1 MKAKNAEH
9 MLKESLKLAGIKTP
23 KMPVNVGI
31 DPYKYVSESAEF
43 DHKGSQLVMEAALME
58 SVFGKIA
65 NFFKSDYKDVKY
77 AFFANKTGDVMTVV
91 GNSGK
96 FEVVELI
103 GSKARSNKFANS
115 SELTKFLAVKIA
127 QGFELKKKQLDI
139 KGVMKQIGKG
149 LLAIMGIIAFG
160 FGAYYLVSAY
170 GAAAVTMGLKVPSF
184 LGNIMD
190 KITGAD
196 VGMVTKEL
204 ELPPQIANVVSNVEN
219 DALELKQ
226 KVAAFQQSYTDHVSQ
241 IVNNNAPTGISQ
253 LQVGRGGLTPDQLN
267 AQFKNT
273 MDVMGNEIPI
283 KLKPDQDLSAR
294 WAELNASSAEFENK
308 VKSIKQFFPDLASKI
323 TGGIEDRVNSVINSV
338 NTGSSDISSQVK
350 SVISAKVDPM
360 VVNLQ
365 TATAALP
372 VNDVA
377 GATKTVVD
385 KVVDS
390 KWIQSMVS
398 DADRISKMVS
408 REMEISGAK

>member
-1 MKAKNAEH
+1 MKAKNAEQ
-9 MLKESLKLAGIKTP
+9 MLKESLKLAGIKTS

-31 DPYKYVSESAEF
+31 NAYNYVSESAEF

-115 SELTKFLAVKIA
+115 SDLTKFLAVKIA

-190 KITGAD
+190 KITGAG
-196 VGMVTKEL
+196 VEPEMVTKEL
-204 ELPPQIANVVSNVEN
+204 DIPLRDLKTALNILSVQRNAEFEALRLEIPKSMLDELN
-219 DALELKQ
+219 DNILSIRAGLLDMAAEGTLTPERLRAAEIEVLELK
-226 KVAAFQQSYTDHVSQ
+226 
-241 IVNNNAPTGISQ
+241 
-253 LQVGRGGLTPDQLN
+253 
-267 AQFKNT
+267 
-273 MDVMGNEIPI
+273 
-283 KLKPDQDLSAR
+283 SAY
-294 WAELNASSAEFENK
+294 NASSVSAQAKEFYNNVLAGFGK
-308 VKSIKQFFPDLASKI
+308 LIGDAKDSIQDYKSSIQSQIPPDAM
-323 TGGIEDRVNSVINSV
+323 
-338 NTGSSDISSQVK
+338 GSSIPKTAVRFDDTSSQVSNAVK
-350 SVISAKVDPM
+350 SV
-360 VVNLQ
+360 
-365 TATAALP
+365 ATNVTDTTWITRIAS
-372 VNDVA
+372 D
-377 GATKTVVD
+377 ATKIATMIAKEQAMRNAGKPVTPNTTLDDV
-385 KVVDS
+385 
-390 KWIQSMVS
+390 MV
-398 DADRISKMVS
+398 
-408 REMEISGAK
+408 GP

>member
-1 MKAKNAEH
+1 MKAKTAEQ
-9 MLKESLKLAGIKTP
+9 MLKESLRLAGIKQPKTP
-23 KMPVNVGI
+23 INVGI
-31 DPYKYVSESAEF
+31 NPYNYVSESAEF

-58 SVFGKIA
+58 SVFGKIS

-77 AFFANKTGDVMTVV
+77 AFFANKTGDVLTVV
-91 GNSGK
+91 GNNGK

-103 GSKARSNKFANS
+103 GSKARSNKFANAAD
-115 SELTKFLAVKIA
+115 LTKFLAVKIS

-149 LLAIMGIIAFG
+149 LLAVMGIIAFG

-226 KVAAFQQSYTDHVSQ
+226 KVAAFQQAYDDHVSR
-241 IVNNNAPTGISQ
+241 IMSNNSPTGIGQ
-253 LQVGRGGLTPDQLN
+253 LQVGRGGLTRDQLN

-273 MDVMGNEIPI
+273 MNVMGNEVPI
-283 KLKPDQDLSAR
+283 KLKPDQDLAAR
-294 WAELNASSAEFENK
+294 WAELNASSAEFDNK
-308 VKSIKQFFPDLASKI
+308 VRAVKQFFPDLASKI
-323 TGGIEDRVNSVINSV
+323 TGGIEDHVNSVINSV

-390 KWIQSMVS
+390 KWIQSIVS

-408 REMEISGAK
+408 REMEISGAQ